1 MAWVFLS
8 IAGFLEI
15 IFAVLLKLSNGFTK
29 PVYVV
34 GVCIAAGLSLFF
46 LTRAMQHIPMGTAY
60 AVWTGVGA
68 LGVVLI
74 GIFFFNESTNWLR
87 LLFIALL
94 VISIGGLKFVSDG
107 A

>member
-8 IAGFLEI
+8 IAGVLEI
-15 IFAVLLKLSNGFTK
+15 VFAVLLKLSNGFTK
-29 PVYVV
+29 PAYVA
-34 GVCIAAGLSLFF
+34 GVCVAAGLSLYF
-46 LTRAMQHIPMGTAY
+46 LTRAMQDIPMGTAY

-68 LGVVLI
+68 LGIVLI

-94 VISIGGLKFVSDG
+94 VFSIGGLKFVSN
-107 A
+107 AT